1 MSMTEEWRVPS
12 NQGKVMNLGRV
23 VISEEEIQKRVSE
36 LADEISR
43 DYTGRNPLLIS
54 LLKGAFIFL
63 ADLVRHLSIAHE
75 VEFITLSSYTS
86 GTKRNRDVKVI
97 NGLKGNVKDRDI
109 IIVEGIVDTGHTLK
123 HLIDI
128 LAERS
133 ARSIRVCTL
142 LDKPFSREVDVP
154 VNYIGFNIPDVF
166 VVGYGLDFREK
177 YRNLKYIAEL
187 VDGEG
192 RNDEFRDSSD
202 NNAHSLSGK
211 GTSSRIKG
219 T

>member
-1 MSMTEEWRVPS
+1 
-12 NQGKVMNLGRV
+12 
-23 VISEEEIQKRVSE
+23 
-36 LADEISR
+36 
-43 DYTGRNPLLIS
+43 
-54 LLKGAFIFL
+54 
-63 ADLVRHLSIAHE
+63 
-75 VEFITLSSYTS
+75 
-86 GTKRNRDVKVI
+86 
-97 NGLKGNVKDRDI
+97 LKGNVKDRDI

>member
-1 MSMTEEWRVPS
+1 LQTRS
-12 NQGKVMNLGRV
+12 
-23 VISEEEIQKRVSE
+23 
-36 LADEISR
+36 
-43 DYTGRNPLLIS
+43 
-54 LLKGAFIFL
+54 
-63 ADLVRHLSIAHE
+63 
-75 VEFITLSSYTS
+75 EFITLSSYTS